1 MIWPFLMIYV
11 SGKLD
16 KPLSTI
22 AFLLTINSISGL
34 VSSAIAGPLTDR
46 IGRKWVMAVSLFLH
60 AISFIFLGM
69 ANSMLSFILLMTV
82 SGFVN
87 PIYRVGADAMVAD
100 LIQPQK
106 RADAYA
112 LLRISNNVGVALGP
126 SIGGFIAV
134 ASYNTA
140 FMFAA
145 IGLTAYGFL
154 VAFFARET
162 NPVKEEGEIKPDKTL
177 NGYRQ
182 VFKDRL
188 FILISLALTIAA
200 ISVSMV
206 FVLLSVYSK
215 DNFGIPESQFGF
227 IMASNAVMVILFQ
240 IKVTKITKKLSP
252 YLMMALGA
260 FLYALGVGSIALGK
274 SFPAFLISMV
284 ILTCGELILVPT
296 ATTVV
301 ANISP
306 PDMRGRY
313 MSIYNLSWGLAYG
326 IGPVIGGLLNDL
338 IAPSAIWYGGLVIG
352 LVSTVMFLLISIKNR
367 IMIKI

>member
-1 MIWPFLMIYV
+1 MLTIIAQLKGDYPKQFWLLFWGLLISTIGSAMIWPFLMIYV

-60 AISFIFLGM
+60 AVSFIFLGM
-69 ANSMLSFILLMTV
+69 ANSMLSFILLMAV

-100 LIQPQK
+100 LIQLQK

-145 IGLTAYGFL
+145 IGLTVYGFL

-162 NPVKEEGEIKPDKTL
+162 NPIKEEEGEIKQDKTL
-177 NGYRQ
+177 SGYRQ

-188 FILISLALTIAA
+188 FIVTSLALTIAA

-240 IKVTKITKKLSP
+240 IKVTKITKKTLTLS
-252 YLMMALGA
+252 YDGS
-260 FLYALGVGSIALGK
+260 GSIPLCAGSRQHRIGK
-274 SFPAFLISMV
+274 KFSSIFDQYANSHLWRTDPCTYSNHCSCQYFP
-284 ILTCGELILVPT
+284 T
-296 ATTVV
+296 
-301 ANISP
+301 
-306 PDMRGRY
+306 
-313 MSIYNLSWGLAYG
+313 
-326 IGPVIGGLLNDL
+326 
-338 IAPSAIWYGGLVIG
+338 
-352 LVSTVMFLLISIKNR
+352 
-367 IMIKI
+367 